1 MGLDMD
7 GKPVIWS
14 SKGQQ
19 VMMEW
24 EKEYMHQ
31 CVDALK
37 ISTSDRVLEI
47 GFGLAYSATHIQSF
61 RPSKHVIIECDEK
74 ILKYAKD
81 FEATHSSAEIIPGTW
96 QQELSKLGMFECV
109 FFDDYPLPELESN
122 EKKPKAFKQYRSRW
136 YAFLDAVKS
145 HLVPGGRITGYMARD
160 IQFEYPGFDI
170 EMSPVS
176 VQTSKLC
183 DYFPHDTA
191 LVPIMTKLFPKKTQ
205 YFSSSI
211 FNLQV
216 NDKLRQHVIRS
227 LHSKVER
234 KRCPHQKVQDLRD
247 YLTIQD
253 IPDESE
259 DLPKLI
265 NDKFDEKEDISKAL
279 ASRKA
284 FIYNLRERASK
295 RKKEAIREPIE
306 Q

>member
-96 QQELSKLGMFECV
+96 QQELSKVCLNV
-109 FFDDYPLPELESN
+109 FFLMTIHYQS
-122 EKKPKAFKQYRSRW
+122 S
-136 YAFLDAVKS
+136 
-145 HLVPGGRITGYMARD
+145 
-160 IQFEYPGFDI
+160 
-170 EMSPVS
+170 SP
-176 VQTSKLC
+176 TRKNRKL
-183 DYFPHDTA
+183 
-191 LVPIMTKLFPKKTQ
+191 
-205 YFSSSI
+205 SSSI
-211 FNLQV
+211 
-216 NDKLRQHVIRS
+216 
-227 LHSKVER
+227 
-234 KRCPHQKVQDLRD
+234 VQDGMLS
-247 YLTIQD
+247 LM
-253 IPDESE
+253 
-259 DLPKLI
+259 LL
-265 NDKFDEKEDISKAL
+265 
-279 ASRKA
+279 
-284 FIYNLRERASK
+284 NLM
-295 RKKEAIREPIE
+295 
-306 Q
+306 